1 MTRWSSE
8 LQYRSTQKINP
19 HNPKEKELV
28 LEMKE
33 RGLLEWIILSDL
45 KKETLNLA

>member
-1 MTRWSSE
+1 MPV
-8 LQYRSTQKINP
+8 STTKVNP

-33 RGLLEWIILSDL
+33 KGLLEWIILSNL
-45 KKETLNLA
+45 EKETLNLT